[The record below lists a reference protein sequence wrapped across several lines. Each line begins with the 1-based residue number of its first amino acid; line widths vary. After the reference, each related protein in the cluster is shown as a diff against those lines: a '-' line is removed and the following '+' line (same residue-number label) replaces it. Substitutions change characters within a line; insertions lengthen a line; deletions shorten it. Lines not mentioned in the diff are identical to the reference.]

1 MKLTSI
7 NAMSMKAEKIVPM
20 TICTYCLVSKSPL
33 KIITC
38 KMINIMLK
46 IKETVPTLRL
56 DITLETYGMQIKG
69 AVPRLAF
76 IDMAAPK
83 DMMNNQIR

>member
-1 MKLTSI
+1 MKLTNI

-20 TICTYCLVSKSPL
+20 TICRYCLLSKSPL

-46 IKETVPTLRL
+46 IKETVPTLKL

-69 AVPRLAF
+69 AVPKLAF

-83 DMMNNQIR
+83 DMINNEIR